1 MELIRSLTEEEI
13 EESQLKQQILSQGHE
28 NSRKTWETGM
38 GSALGTREAELN
50 PDNII
55 STNPQSLDVT
65 PAISEEAVV
74 DNINQWRQGMA
85 ESHGVIQK
93 FTTLNDEFTER
104 IKEENREID
113 EKNISVERAT
123 KSKMEKN
130 IKRDGEL
137 KIRSS

>member
-1 MELIRSLTEEEI
+1 M
-13 EESQLKQQILSQGHE
+13 
-28 NSRKTWETGM
+28 
-38 GSALGTREAELN
+38 
-50 PDNII
+50 
-55 STNPQSLDVT
+55 
-65 PAISEEAVV
+65 
-74 DNINQWRQGMA
+74 
-85 ESHGVIQK
+85 IQK

>member
-1 MELIRSLTEEEI
+1 
-13 EESQLKQQILSQGHE
+13 
-28 NSRKTWETGM
+28 M

-113 EKNISVERAT
+113 EKNISDERAT